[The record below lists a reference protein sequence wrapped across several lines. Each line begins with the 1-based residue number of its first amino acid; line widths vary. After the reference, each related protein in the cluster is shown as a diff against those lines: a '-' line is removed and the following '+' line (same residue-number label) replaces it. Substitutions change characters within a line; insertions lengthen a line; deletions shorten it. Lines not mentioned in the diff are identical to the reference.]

1 VTDLDRQPVR
11 RPGRFEPERLLML
24 VDGVFAI
31 SMTLLALDVR
41 VPEDVPDTAAGF
53 AENAP
58 QLLGRLL
65 VFVVAFAITS
75 RFWIVNH
82 RQMAT
87 LHHVDTGV
95 IQRTVLF
102 LAGITSLPVATSVL
116 FRYGG
121 VPEAVTFA
129 SLVLAA
135 TAALSMRLWRYV
147 SDPARDLA
155 DVSADDRRTVTIR
168 MALVVVVYLLA
179 IPLAF
184 ALPEDLVGI
193 TPFIWMTMI
202 AVDPIATRLGR
213 LRGRAPVEADQPR

>member
-1 VTDLDRQPVR
+1 
-11 RPGRFEPERLLML
+11 ML

-41 VPEDVPDTAAGF
+41 IPDDVPDTAAGF
-53 AENAP
+53 TENAP
-58 QLLGRLL
+58 HLLARLL

-87 LHHVDTGV
+87 LHHVDSGV

-102 LAGITSLPVATSVL
+102 LAGITSLPVATGVL

-121 VPEAVTFA
+121 VPGAVTFA

-135 TAALSMRLWRYV
+135 TAALSMRVWRYV
-147 SDPARDLA
+147 SDPARALA
-155 DVSADDRRTVTIR
+155 GLSPREGPARPIR
-168 MALVVVVYLLA
+168 MAL
-179 IPLAF
+179 
-184 ALPEDLVGI
+184 
-193 TPFIWMTMI
+193 
-202 AVDPIATRLGR
+202 
-213 LRGRAPVEADQPR
+213 